1 MALLPCSRRRRSP
14 GIAGRLPGA
23 GAPARLAALAT
34 GLACIACLAGCAGY
48 SAKMVDLRPQ
58 LATGDFAGALA
69 TIDKGAGGKDVLL
82 AGLERGLVLRHA
94 GRFAESNEAFAAAER
109 NADAVFSRSLAEGA
123 VALLTSDANVAY
135 RPRPY
140 EMAMV
145 PFYKALNYGDL
156 GQPGEAVVEAR
167 RASQVLARHV
177 DATLGAVRE
186 QDRGDLEKVRNDAF
200 MLWLSGMLYEADGET
215 NDAFIA
221 YRNAAVAFEQNAGLL
236 GLEAPPALAGDLART
251 ADRLGFVPEL
261 AQARQASPSVFAACD
276 DTTPDLAGLRAASR
290 RPAGQGEL
298 VLVVETGY
306 MPPLVQ
312 ERVDFPVYKGQD
324 DDDRERWGWSL
335 WGRRDRWH
343 AADPGGEIAYWLSVA
358 APALEDASLPP
369 FAGVRASAG
378 TLGGNAVGVRAA
390 DLGRAARVTFDA
402 EKPTIMVRT
411 MARGLAK
418 YLAARGAGK
427 LGKGAGFL
435 ANLWGAATAQA
446 DTRSWLTLPRQVYVV
461 RLSLPPG
468 PHEVRIELLDAGG
481 RVAAERTIHGVVTRP
496 GAWTFASHRVF

>member
-1 MALLPCSRRRRSP
+1 MALPIRTGRRRSP
-14 GIAGRLPGA
+14 GTAGRLPGA
-23 GAPARLAALAT
+23 GAGARVALLVASLLAL
-34 GLACIACLAGCAGY
+34 GGCATY

-58 LATGDFAGALA
+58 LATGDFDGALA
-69 TIDKGAGGKDVLL
+69 TIDKGARGQDVLL

-109 NADAVFSRSLAEGA
+109 NADAVFGRSLAEGA

-135 RPRPY
+135 RAHPY

-145 PFYKALNYGDL
+145 PYYKALNYEDL

-167 RASQVLARHV
+167 RASQVLAKYV

-186 QDRGDLEKVRNDAF
+186 QDRGDLQKVRNDAF
-200 MLWLSGMLYEADGET
+200 LLWLSGMLYEADGET

-236 GLEAPPALAGDLART
+236 GLEAPAALAGDLART
-251 ADRLGFVPEL
+251 ADRLGFAPEL
-261 AQARQASPSVFAACD
+261 AQAAAASPSVFAASG
-276 DTTPDLAGLRAASR
+276 DTTADLRGLRAASR
-290 RPAGQGEL
+290 APAGAGEV

-312 ERVDFPVYKGQD
+312 ERVDFPVFKGQD
-324 DDDRERWGWSL
+324 DADRERWGWSL
-335 WGRRDRWH
+335 WDGRDRWH
-343 AADPGGEIAYWLSVA
+343 AAGAGGEVEYWVSVA

-369 FAGVRASAG
+369 YAGVRVSAG
-378 TLGGNAVGVRAA
+378 TAAGYAVGTRAA

-411 MARGLAK
+411 IARGLAK
-418 YLAARGAGK
+418 YLATRGAGK

-435 ANLWGAATAQA
+435 ANLFGAATESA

-461 RLSLPPG
+461 RLTLPPG
-468 PHEVRIELLDAGG
+468 PHDLRLELLDAGG
-481 RVAAERTIHGVVTRP
+481 RVAHERTVRGVVTRP
-496 GAWTFASHRVF
+496 GEWTFLSHRVF